1 MRLYP
6 PIHVGNRLVVED
18 TAVSGYEL
26 MAGTRVMASIYLSHR
41 DEQYW
46 EEPGEFRP
54 ERFTRD
60 APRPVPFTYIP
71 FGAGPRVCPGA
82 SFAQVEA
89 RVVLARILQ
98 RFTLHSTGRKV
109 RPYMGATLEPRPG
122 VFLRVQWR
130 RG

>member
-1 MRLYP
+1 MTPARRYFPGCCICSASIPTSWHKPRPKWIGCWGRGPSRRRRWALDSVIKETLRLYP

-54 ERFTRD
+54 ER
-60 APRPVPFTYIP
+60 
-71 FGAGPRVCPGA
+71 
-82 SFAQVEA
+82 
-89 RVVLARILQ
+89 
-98 RFTLHSTGRKV
+98 
-109 RPYMGATLEPRPG
+109 
-122 VFLRVQWR
+122 
-130 RG
+130 